1 MQSSGNWVVDNI
13 VNALNTW
20 NEKMAEIWQ
29 LVSQSPQSFKG
40 GSVWNVIE
48 GIHNSLVA
56 VGLPCRRRF
65 AGSTEPPL
73 ERTRACQGEGQQP
86 QEGTG
91 RDQSQHTG

>member
-40 GSVWNVIE
+40 GTAGVRNFLRIGRNGGAGKYKLSQFSTMVDLKSNRIPKF
-48 GIHNSLVA
+48 GRK
-56 VGLPCRRRF
+56 LPF
-65 AGSTEPPL
+65 V
-73 ERTRACQGEGQQP
+73 
-86 QEGTG
+86 
-91 RDQSQHTG
+91 DQSRCFTL

>member
-29 LVSQSPQSFKG
+29 LVSQSPQNFKG
-40 GSVWNVIE
+40 GTVWRVIE

-56 VGLPCRRRF
+56 VGLALLVLF
-65 AGSTEPPL
+65 FVMMLPL
-73 ERTRACQGEGQQP
+73 WLLWGVTPWQYLSRM
-86 QEGTG
+86 G
-91 RDQSQHTG
+91 RLF